1 MCCDYSFGAS
11 SYTSLLALNVG
22 LKQPHN
28 MAVKEVYF
36 LFWHFSSHPF
46 IFKDTNKQNEQKS
59 LHEKIYIL
67 ISKK

>member
-1 MCCDYSFGAS
+1 MCYDDSFGAT
-11 SYTSLLALNVG
+11 SYTSSLALNVG
-22 LKQPHN
+22 LKQPQI
-28 MAVKEVYF
+28 MAVKQVYF

-59 LHEKIYIL
+59 LHQKIYIP